1 MYVLT
6 NKWML
11 AKKVQNTQDTVHRT
25 QKGHQAEGLKREHL
39 SPTWEGEESNHNWG
53 GRGTCEGKWMG
64 RWRGEYYLVL
74 GRVKGLKSLRASRQ
88 NGNM

>member
-1 MYVLT
+1 VLNT
-6 NKWML
+6 HDTAHRSQKVNTLKGLSDNASVPLGM
-11 AKKVQNTQDTVHRT
+11 KKKATASR
-25 QKGHQAEGLKREHL
+25 EG
-39 SPTWEGEESNHNWG
+39 
-53 GRGTCEGKWMG
+53 GTCEGKWMG